1 MPRFVL
7 TAACDPSLDAALAPL
22 MEAALAGAGGAVE
35 GLQRQGGA
43 LLATIEAAIGTAAE
57 SAAEMADDMADDM
70 ADAAALRARAGELR
84 RAVAAAS
91 TARGLAADFAAQP
104 AQWRALPRLLV
115 MDMDS
120 TFITIEVID
129 ELARRHGVGAE
140 VAAVTE
146 RAMRGEL
153 DFEASLRARVE
164 RLRGL
169 PASTLDD
176 VAASLVLSDGAEQ
189 LIGALLARGAAV
201 AIASG
206 GFTFAAERLR
216 QRMNLTAAH
225 ANQLEIVDGVVTGR
239 VLGAVITAERKAE
252 IVREL
257 AAARGLAP
265 WQTAAVGDGANDRL
279 MLAAAGFGV
288 AFRAKPI
295 LAGFADAAIDHGGL
309 ERILTFTGELS

>member
-22 MEAALAGAGGAVE
+22 MEAAIAGAGGAVA

-43 LLATIEAAIGTAAE
+43 LLATIEATTEVTAEATAE
-57 SAAEMADDMADDM
+57 VD
-70 ADAAALRARAGELR
+70 AALRARAGELR

-91 TARGLAADFAAQP
+91 KARGLAADFAAQP

-129 ELARRHGVGAE
+129 ELARRHGVGTE

-189 LIGALLARGAAV
+189 LIEALLARGAAV

-206 GFTFAAERLR
+206 GFTFAADRLR

>member
-7 TAACDPSLDAALAPL
+7 TAACDASLDAALAPL
-22 MEAALAGAGGAVE
+22 MEAAVAGAGGAVA
-35 GLQRQGGA
+35 GIQRQGGA
-43 LLATIEAAIGTAAE
+43 LLATIETTTQATTQATTEATTEI
-57 SAAEMADDMADDM
+57 D
-70 ADAAALRARAGELR
+70 AALRARAGELR

-91 TARGLAADFAAQP
+91 KAHGLAADFAAQP
-104 AQWRALPRLLV
+104 AAWRALPRLLV

-169 PASTLDD
+169 PAATLDE

-189 LIGALLARGAAV
+189 LIAALLARGAAV

-216 QRMNLTAAH
+216 QRMNLTAAY

>member
-22 MEAALAGAGGAVE
+22 MEAAIAGAGGAVAD
-35 GLQRQGGA
+35 LRRHGGA
-43 LLATIEAAIGTAAE
+43 LLATIEAAIEATAEVTAE
-57 SAAEMADDMADDM
+57 ATTEVD
-70 ADAAALRARAGELR
+70 AALRARAGELR

-91 TARGLAADFAAQP
+91 KARGLAADFAAQP

-189 LIGALLARGAAV
+189 LIEALLARGAAV

-206 GFTFAAERLR
+206 GFTFAADRLR